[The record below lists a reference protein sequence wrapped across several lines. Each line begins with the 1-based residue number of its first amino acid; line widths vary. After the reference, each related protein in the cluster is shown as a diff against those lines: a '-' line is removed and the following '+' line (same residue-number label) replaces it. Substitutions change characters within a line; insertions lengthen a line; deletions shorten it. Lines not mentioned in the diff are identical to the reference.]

1 MLLYKISFL
10 LGGYIVNTK
19 VKKGLKI
26 AGNVILWL
34 FVIFAAVITI
44 MVFAAQKNANGLP
57 SLFGKTLVIVK
68 ADSMS
73 PTFKK
78 GDMIVDLELTADQ
91 KKNLV
96 VGDIITFNA
105 DLNNDGEK
113 NEINTHKIVEVV
125 TQGGYTYYRTQG
137 ENKITN
143 PNADADLVRSDLVL
157 GKYNG
162 TRLIGIGK
170 VFDFLK
176 TRTGFLIC
184 IVLPLALFFL
194 FEIYSFVSVIVEMKM
209 KKKNPAIDEDE
220 IKKKAIEEYLQQQS
234 ANQPD
239 TVNESTEQN
248 Q

>member
-1 MLLYKISFL
+1 
-10 LGGYIVNTK
+10 VNIK
-19 VKKGLKI
+19 VRKGLKI

-44 MVFAAQKNANGLP
+44 MVFASQKDTNRLP
-57 SLFGKTLVIVK
+57 SLFGKTLVTVQ

-78 GDMIVDLELTADQ
+78 GDMIIDVELTNEE

-125 TQGGYTYYRTQG
+125 PQGGYTYYRTQG
-137 ENKITN
+137 DNTITN
-143 PNADADLVRSDLVL
+143 STPDKDLVRSDLVL
-157 GKYNG
+157 GKYDG
-162 TRLIGIGK
+162 TRLLGVGK
-170 VFDFLK
+170 AVDFLK
-176 TRTGFLIC
+176 TQTGFLIC

-209 KKKNPAIDEDE
+209 KKKNPVVDEDE
-220 IKKKAIEEYLQQQS
+220 IKKKAIEEYLAQQN
-234 ANQPD
+234 ANRSD
-239 TVNESTEQN
+239 ADVANTEATNNEK
-248 Q
+248 